1 MTNQTTKI
9 TFHGGAGEVTGAN
22 ILIEFETQTIL
33 VDCGLHQGEAFNVDE
48 KNKEPFAYNPGS
60 VHALFITHAH
70 ADHIGRVP
78 FLVRTGFHGVI
89 YSTPETR
96 ALAELVLKDALHIFK
111 DHEQRLGTKPLYE
124 QADLEKALSLWKTV
138 HFHEQIDVGDG
149 VKAHYTPV
157 GHILGAG
164 AVHFTRHGK
173 KLVCT
178 GDIGN
183 TPDVLLP
190 EPEPLED
197 ADYMVMES
205 VYGDRSHVDRDV
217 RHDLLA
223 QAIKETAEKHRTLII
238 PSFAVHRT
246 QSLLFEIHRMV
257 HQGLVP
263 AIPVYLDSPLA
274 IDATEIYRHAIG
286 YFKDE
291 VKTEGAKVFDFPKLT
306 IVKHGRESVRIDDI
320 PGPKIIIAGSGMSV
334 GGRVVSHEQA
344 LLGDKNTTMLFV
356 GYQSPGTLGRR
367 IQDGQTKIR
376 IGESWIHVRAKIDTI
391 HGYSGHADRE
401 GLLDFVERAGNKLK
415 KVFVIMGEPKSA
427 QFLSQRIHDFYGIE
441 TAVPNEHESFSIE
454 F

>member
-1 MTNQTTKI
+1 MTKL

-22 ILIEFETQTIL
+22 ILIEFETQTVL
-33 VDCGLHQGEAFNVDE
+33 VDCGLHQGEEFNVDE
-48 KNKEPFAYNPGS
+48 KNREQFAYNPGS

-78 FLVRTGFHGVI
+78 FLVKMGFHGVI
-89 YSTPETR
+89 YSTQETR
-96 ALAELVLKDALHIFK
+96 ALAEIVLKDALHILK
-111 DHEQRLGTKPLYE
+111 DHEQRLGVKPLYE
-124 QADLEKALSLWKTV
+124 QADLEHALSLWRTV
-138 HFHEQIDVGDG
+138 SFHQEIEVGDG

-164 AVHFTRHGK
+164 AVHFSRHGK

-190 EPEPLED
+190 EPEAAEG
-197 ADYMVMES
+197 ANFMVMES

-223 QAIKETAEKHRTLII
+223 KAIKETAEKHRTLII

-246 QSLLFEIHRMV
+246 QSLLFEIHKMV
-257 HQGLVP
+257 HHGIVP
-263 AIPVYLDSPLA
+263 SIPVYLDSPLA
-274 IDATEIYRHAIG
+274 IEATEIYKHAAHL
-286 YFKDE
+286 FKDE
-291 VKTEGAKVFDFPKLT
+291 VKAEGATLFDFPKLT
-306 IVKHGRESVRIDDI
+306 LVRHGRESVRINEV
-320 PGPKIIIAGSGMSV
+320 PGAKIIIAGSGMSV

-344 LLGDKNTTMLFV
+344 LLGDKNTTVLFV

-367 IQDGQTKIR
+367 IQDGQSKIR
-376 IGESWIHVRAKIDTI
+376 IGESWIHVRAKIETI

-401 GLLDFVERAGNKLK
+401 GLLDFVERSGDSLK
-415 KVFVIMGEPKSA
+415 KVFVIMGEPKAS
-427 QFLSQRIHDFYGIE
+427 QFLSQRIHDFFGIE
-441 TAVPNEHESFSIE
+441 TAVPREHETCTIDF
-454 F
+454 